1 MSCSVPSRVKFAR
14 GCYKVYDMVVYGKIT
29 VKFKLKR
36 GVEDAVWNYNY
47 TKLPSSVAEI
57 AFMSI

>member
-1 MSCSVPSRVKFAR
+1 VKFAR